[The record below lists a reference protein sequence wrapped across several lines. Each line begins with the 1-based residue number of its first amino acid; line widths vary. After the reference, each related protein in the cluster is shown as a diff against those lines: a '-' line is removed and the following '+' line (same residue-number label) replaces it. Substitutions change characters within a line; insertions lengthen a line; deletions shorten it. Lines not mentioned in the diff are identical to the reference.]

1 MIHRIPKITL
11 STSLDSFFSKLKPGS
26 IFRYSY
32 AFMFSEIKAMA
43 NRRGVNVEYCS
54 SGSREHKKYGDSTVR
69 VVTNEEEKEIMF
81 HFNPQCLDI

>member
-1 MIHRIPKITL
+1 MIQRIPKITL

-32 AFMFSEIKAMA
+32 AFMFFEIKTMA

-54 SGSREHKKYGDSTVR
+54 PGSREHRKHGDSTVR
-69 VVTNEEEKEIMF
+69 VIEDEEEKEIMF
-81 HFNPQCLDI
+81 HFNPQYLDI